1 MACITV
7 YGDEFGDPR
16 YVLVLDHWAFV
27 LDARDASRAM
37 AKTLPFR
44 LPGSMTGK
52 ERELAREAWARREG
66 HSEGK

>member
-7 YGDEFGDPR
+7 YGDEFGDPQ

-27 LDARDASRAM
+27 LDARDATRAM
-37 AKTLPFR
+37 ARTLPFR
-44 LPGSMTGK
+44 LPGSITER